1 MNDLSRILL
10 NLHSL
15 RMFAR
20 TLSQEQLEQ
29 MYSKFS
35 IVVEEGRE
43 SDFVAKEQ
51 QRLEQ
56 KKLNA
61 IAKRI
66 AESGLVTD
74 EVISQLASYS
84 PKKRKPRPPKYKY
97 VDGWGKERTWTGQG
111 RMPNTIQKAI
121 KNGEKT
127 LNDFSI

>member
-74 EVISQLASYS
+74 EVISQLASHS